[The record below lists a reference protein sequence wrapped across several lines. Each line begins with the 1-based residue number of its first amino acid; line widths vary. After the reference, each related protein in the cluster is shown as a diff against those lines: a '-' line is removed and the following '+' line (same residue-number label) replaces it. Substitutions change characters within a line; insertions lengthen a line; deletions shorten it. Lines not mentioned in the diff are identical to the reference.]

1 MRKQRKIHIAILDD
15 CVDIRAVED
24 ALSPIVKSIS
34 IMEADGILYIA
45 GTVDEPCS
53 DHPNEACALTANL
66 VAEILTEGQISEVL
80 DKLDCRYSFMDE
92 QMLATSLTDAAKA
105 EGLGALLGVI
115 HLLEHT
121 AVEMA
126 TCLKTQDAGFAIQ
139 RALFYAKH
147 TLLTEIMK
155 TSKGA

>member
-1 MRKQRKIHIAILDD
+1 MRKQRTIHIAVLND
-15 CVDIRAVED
+15 CVDVRAVEG
-24 ALSPIVKSIS
+24 ALSSIVKCIS
-34 IMEADGILYIA
+34 IVEADDIIYIA
-45 GTVDEPCS
+45 GIVDEPCC

-66 VAEILTEGQISEVL
+66 VAEILTEGQISEAL
-80 DKLDCRYSFMDE
+80 DKLGCRYSFMDE
-92 QMLATSLTDAAKA
+92 QMLTMSLADAAKT
-105 EGLGALLGVI
+105 EGLEALLGVI

-126 TCLKTQDAGFAIQ
+126 IYVKTQDAGFAIQ

-155 TSKGA
+155 TNKGA